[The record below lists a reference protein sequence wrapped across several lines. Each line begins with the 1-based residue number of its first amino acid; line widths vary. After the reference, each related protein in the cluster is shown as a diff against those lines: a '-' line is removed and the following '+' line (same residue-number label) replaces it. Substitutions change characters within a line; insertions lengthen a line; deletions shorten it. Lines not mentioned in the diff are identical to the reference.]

1 MNLSLDAAEQMVTQA
16 IPHARELGIE
26 FVSLDGKRMTIKVE
40 QQPHFIGNP
49 DTRVVH
55 GGLITTL
62 LDSVSGIAVYV
73 KTERFE
79 PLATLDLRID
89 YLKPSAPDLPI
100 YAEAE
105 CYKAT
110 SNVAFVRGQAHQ
122 GDRNDPIAHSVGSFM
137 LSTKGHSMRQEAERE
152 LNNAAP

>member
-1 MNLSLDAAEQMVTQA
+1 MELSLQAAEQMVTQA

-26 FVSLDGKRMTIKVE
+26 FVALEGTRMTIKVA
-40 QQPHFIGNP
+40 QQPHFVGNP
-49 DTRVVH
+49 DTGVVH

-62 LDSVSGIAVYV
+62 LDTVSGIAVYA

-89 YLKPSAPDLPI
+89 YLKPSSPGLAI

-110 SNVAFVRGQAHQ
+110 SSVAFVRGQAHH
-122 GDRNDPIAHSVGSFM
+122 GDRDDPIAHSTGSFM
-137 LSTKGHSMRQEAERE
+137 LSTKGRSMRNETEQGADD
-152 LNNAAP
+152 AAS